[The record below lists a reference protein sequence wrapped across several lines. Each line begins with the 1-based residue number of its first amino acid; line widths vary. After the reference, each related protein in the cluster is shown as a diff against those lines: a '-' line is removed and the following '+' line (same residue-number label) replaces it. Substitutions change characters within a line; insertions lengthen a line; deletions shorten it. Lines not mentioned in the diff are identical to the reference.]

1 VAQQEQCAPSD
12 AWARVKSR
20 LRAELGEDVFASW
33 FRGVEIEEVDD
44 EVVHLTVATRF
55 LRNWLRSHYYDFV
68 LRLSRAEWPTV
79 ERVEFKVRQP
89 HFSNDV
95 PKEPLR
101 QRLPLAPVVAEA
113 PPLPL
118 PLRTG
123 YGGFEGSPLDPR
135 LSFTSFVV
143 GASNR
148 LAYAAAQEVAGAFS
162 TPQPLFNPLFVHGNV
177 GLGKTHLLHAIS
189 WDVKQRKPEAQV
201 LYLTAE
207 RFMSGF
213 VQALRARD
221 ALAFKEKLR
230 KIDILLID
238 DMEFLQGPTIQ
249 QEFCHTLNSLIDG
262 GRQVVVAA
270 DRAPTQLDKLDM
282 RMRSRLGGGLVAEIG
297 AMDYDLRH
305 AILKKRAQEA
315 CSETK
320 GLDISDTVLAFLSE
334 RLTESGRELEGA
346 VHRLRASY
354 QLTDEPVTIETAEQ
368 IVRDLMRGAE
378 PRRVRIDDILRTVS
392 KHYGVN
398 RGDLLSGRR
407 NRSIVRP
414 RQIGMYLAKLLTS
427 RSLPEIGRRFGNRDH
442 TTVLHAIRKIE
453 QLMNDD
459 NQLREEI
466 ELLKRLLRDLG
477 GGAGGFGSGQGVPRP
492 LLQNPLYRVKF
503 DREFSR
509 LIMSLPGP
517 DRSQKALRPTLT
529 HRGEAQI
536 RDSGRPCGLP

>member
-1 VAQQEQCAPSD
+1 MAQQEQGAPSD

-33 FRGVEIEEVDD
+33 FRGVEVEQVDG

-68 LRLSRAEWPTV
+68 LRLSRAEWPEV
-79 ERVEFKVRQP
+79 ERVEFRVRQP
-89 HFSNDV
+89 HFGV
-95 PKEPLR
+95 EAPKEQPRLR
-101 QRLPLAPVVAEA
+101 RSPEPPVPEA
-113 PPLPL
+113 LSPLPL

-135 LSFTSFVV
+135 LSFVSFMV
-143 GASNR
+143 GTSNR

-162 TPQPLFNPLFVHGNV
+162 APQPLFNPLFVHGNV
-177 GLGKTHLLHAIS
+177 GVGKTHLLHAIA
-189 WDVKQRKPEAQV
+189 WDVKKRKPESQV

-230 KIDILLID
+230 RIDILLID

-305 AILKKRAQEA
+305 KILEKRAAEA
-315 CSETK
+315 CAETK
-320 GLDISDTVLAFLSE
+320 GLSISDTVLAFLSE

-346 VHRLRASY
+346 VHRLRASF
-354 QLTDEPVTIETAEQ
+354 QLTDQPVTLETAEQ

-459 NQLREEI
+459 TQLREEI
-466 ELLKRLLRDLG
+466 ELLKRLLR
-477 GGAGGFGSGQGVPRP
+477 
-492 LLQNPLYRVKF
+492 
-503 DREFSR
+503 E
-509 LIMSLPGP
+509 
-517 DRSQKALRPTLT
+517 
-529 HRGEAQI
+529 
-536 RDSGRPCGLP
+536 

>member
-1 VAQQEQCAPSD
+1 MAQQEQCAPSD
-12 AWARVKSR
+12 AWAKIKSR

-33 FRGVEIEEVDD
+33 FRGVELEQVDD

-55 LRNWLRSHYYDFV
+55 LRNWLRTHYYDLV
-68 LRLSRAEWPTV
+68 LRLARAEWPSA
-79 ERVEFKVRQP
+79 ERVEFRVRQP
-89 HFSNDV
+89 HFSTEGV
-95 PKEPLR
+95 GELPR
-101 QRLPLAPVVAEA
+101 QGRMALPTAQTAPETAA
-113 PPLPL
+113 PLPM

-135 LSFTSFVV
+135 LSFMSFVV
-143 GASNR
+143 GATNR
-148 LAYAAAQEVAGAFS
+148 LAHAAAQEVAGAFS
-162 TPQPLFNPLFVHGNV
+162 TPQPLFNPLFFHGNV

-189 WDVKQRKPEAQV
+189 WDVKQRKPEAEV

-297 AMDYDLRH
+297 SMDYELRH
-305 AILKKRAQEA
+305 KILLKRAQEA
-315 CSETK
+315 CAETR
-320 GLDISDTVLAFLSE
+320 GLNVSDTVLAFLAE

-354 QLTDEPVTIETAEQ
+354 QLTDEPVTLETAEQ

-466 ELLKRLLRDLG
+466 ELLKRLLRD
-477 GGAGGFGSGQGVPRP
+477 
-492 LLQNPLYRVKF
+492 
-503 DREFSR
+503 
-509 LIMSLPGP
+509 
-517 DRSQKALRPTLT
+517 
-529 HRGEAQI
+529 
-536 RDSGRPCGLP
+536 

>member
-1 VAQQEQCAPSD
+1 MAEAQARAHIQEPHPQEQCAPSE
-12 AWARVKSR
+12 AWAKAKSR
-20 LRAELGEDVFASW
+20 LRGELGEDVYASW
-33 FRGVEIEEVDD
+33 FGGVEVEGVDGGI
-44 EVVHLTVATRF
+44 VHLTVATRF
-55 LRNWLRSHYYDFV
+55 LRNWLRTHYYDAV
-68 LRLSRAEWPTV
+68 LRQARGEWPGV
-79 ERVEFKVRQP
+79 ERLEFSVRQP
-89 HFSNDV
+89 HFAV
-95 PKEPLR
+95 EPPKDAPCAQPAR
-101 QRLPLAPVVAEA
+101 APITSDRSSLPM
-113 PPLPL
+113 

-123 YGGFEGSPLDPR
+123 YEGFEGSPLDPR
-135 LSFTSFVV
+135 LSFGSFVT
-143 GASNR
+143 GDTNK
-148 LAYAAAQEVAGAFS
+148 LAHAAAQQVARTS
-162 TPQPLFNPLFVHGNV
+162 SSPQSPFNPLFLHGNV
-177 GLGKTHLLHAIS
+177 GLGKTHLLHAIA
-189 WDVKQRKPEAQV
+189 WEVKQQKPEAEV

-230 KIDILLID
+230 NIDILLID

-270 DRAPTQLDKLDM
+270 DRAPTHLDKLDM
-282 RMRSRLGGGLVAEIG
+282 RMRSRLGGGLVAEIK

-305 AILKKRAQEA
+305 KILEKRAQAA
-315 CSETK
+315 CSETA
-320 GLDISDTVLAFLSE
+320 GLEVSDTVLAFLAE

-354 QLTDEPVTIETAEQ
+354 QLTDEAVTIAVAEQ
-368 IVRDLMRGAE
+368 IVRDLMRGTE

-442 TTVLHAIRKIE
+442 TTVLHAIRKVE
-453 QLMNDD
+453 QLMTDD
-459 NQLREEI
+459 DQLREEI
-466 ELLKRLLRDLG
+466 ELLKRLLRD
-477 GGAGGFGSGQGVPRP
+477 
-492 LLQNPLYRVKF
+492 
-503 DREFSR
+503 
-509 LIMSLPGP
+509 
-517 DRSQKALRPTLT
+517 
-529 HRGEAQI
+529 
-536 RDSGRPCGLP
+536 

>member
-1 VAQQEQCAPSD
+1 MAEAQARAPHAEPQQEEQRAPSS

-20 LRAELGEDVFASW
+20 LRGELGEDVYASW
-33 FRGVEIEEVDD
+33 FRGVEVEEVDGD
-44 EVVHLTVATRF
+44 IVHLSVATRF
-55 LRNWLRSHYYDFV
+55 LRNWLKTHYYDSV
-68 LRLSRAEWPTV
+68 LKQAQGEWPSA
-79 ERVEFKVRQP
+79 ERVEFTVRQP
-89 HFSNDV
+89 HFTV
-95 PKEPLR
+95 EPPKETPCAR
-101 QRLPLAPVVAEA
+101 QAPSPAATDRAQLPM
-113 PPLPL
+113 

-123 YGGFEGSPLDPR
+123 YEGFEGSPLDPR
-135 LSFTSFVV
+135 LSFASFVV
-143 GASNR
+143 GNSNK
-148 LAYAAAQEVAGAFS
+148 LAHAAAKQVAHAS
-162 TPQPLFNPLFVHGNV
+162 SSPLSPFNPLFLHGNV
-177 GLGKTHLLHAIS
+177 GLGKTHLLHAIA
-189 WDVKQRKPEAQV
+189 WEVKQQNPEAEV

-230 KIDILLID
+230 NIDILVID

-270 DRAPTQLDKLDM
+270 DRAPTHLDKLDM
-282 RMRSRLGGGLVAEIG
+282 RMRSRLGGGLVAEMKT
-297 AMDYDLRH
+297 MDYELRH
-305 AILKKRAQEA
+305 KILEKRAQEA
-315 CSETK
+315 CAETA
-320 GLDISDTVLAFLSE
+320 GLEVSDTVLAFLAE

-354 QLTDEPVTIETAEQ
+354 QLTDEPVTIAGAEQ
-368 IVRDLMRGAE
+368 IVRDLMRGTE

-453 QLMNDD
+453 QLMTDD

-466 ELLKRLLRDLG
+466 ELLKRLLRD
-477 GGAGGFGSGQGVPRP
+477 
-492 LLQNPLYRVKF
+492 
-503 DREFSR
+503 
-509 LIMSLPGP
+509 
-517 DRSQKALRPTLT
+517 
-529 HRGEAQI
+529 
-536 RDSGRPCGLP
+536 

>member
-1 VAQQEQCAPSD
+1 MAQQEQCAPSD
-12 AWARVKSR
+12 AWAKIKSR

-33 FRGVEIEEVDD
+33 FRGVELEQVDD

-55 LRNWLRSHYYDFV
+55 LRNWLRTHYYDFV
-68 LRLSRAEWPTV
+68 LRLARAEWPSA
-79 ERVEFKVRQP
+79 ERVEFRVRQP
-89 HFSNDV
+89 HFSTEGV
-95 PKEPLR
+95 GELPR
-101 QRLPLAPVVAEA
+101 QGRMALPTAQTAPETAA
-113 PPLPL
+113 PLPM

-135 LSFTSFVV
+135 LSFMSFVV
-143 GASNR
+143 GATNR
-148 LAYAAAQEVAGAFS
+148 LAHAAAQEVAGAFS
-162 TPQPLFNPLFVHGNV
+162 TPQPLFNPLFFHGNV

-189 WDVKQRKPEAQV
+189 WDVKQRKPEAEV

-297 AMDYDLRH
+297 SMDYELRH
-305 AILKKRAQEA
+305 KILLKRAQEA
-315 CSETK
+315 CAETR
-320 GLDISDTVLAFLSE
+320 GLIVSDTVLAFLAE

-354 QLTDEPVTIETAEQ
+354 QLTDEPVTLETAEQ

-466 ELLKRLLRDLG
+466 ELLKRLLRD
-477 GGAGGFGSGQGVPRP
+477 
-492 LLQNPLYRVKF
+492 
-503 DREFSR
+503 
-509 LIMSLPGP
+509 
-517 DRSQKALRPTLT
+517 
-529 HRGEAQI
+529 
-536 RDSGRPCGLP
+536 

>member
-1 VAQQEQCAPSD
+1 MGKKNTVAQAHAQAPRGEPQQKEQCAPSE

-20 LRAELGEDVFASW
+20 LRGELGEDVYASW
-33 FRGVEIEEVDD
+33 FSGVEVEQVDD
-44 EVVHLTVATRF
+44 GIIHLTVATRF
-55 LRNWLRSHYYDFV
+55 LRNWLRTHYHDSV
-68 LRLSRAEWPTV
+68 LRLARVEWPTA
-79 ERVEFKVRQP
+79 ERVEFTVRQP
-89 HFSNDV
+89 HFAIEP
-95 PKEPLR
+95 PKEVPCER
-101 QRLPLAPVVAEA
+101 RMPATPSSSDRA
-113 PPLPL
+113 PLPM

-123 YGGFEGSPLDPR
+123 YEGFEGSPLDPR
-135 LSFTSFVV
+135 LSFASFVV
-143 GASNR
+143 GASNK
-148 LAYAAAQEVAGAFS
+148 LGHAAAQQVASAFS
-162 TPQPLFNPLFVHGNV
+162 SPQSPFNPLFLHGNV

-189 WDVKQRKPEAQV
+189 WEVKQQKPEAEV

-230 KIDILLID
+230 NIDILLID

-270 DRAPTQLDKLDM
+270 DRAPTHLDKLDM
-282 RMRSRLGGGLVAEIG
+282 RMRSRLGGGLVAEIK
-297 AMDYDLRH
+297 AMDYELRH
-305 AILKKRAQEA
+305 QILEKRAQEA
-315 CSETK
+315 CADTAGLEVSE
-320 GLDISDTVLAFLSE
+320 TVLAFLAQ

-354 QLTDEPVTIETAEQ
+354 QLTDEPVTIAIAEQ
-368 IVRDLMRGAE
+368 IVRDLMRGTE

-453 QLMNDD
+453 QLMTDD

-466 ELLKRLLRDLG
+466 ELLKRLLRD
-477 GGAGGFGSGQGVPRP
+477 
-492 LLQNPLYRVKF
+492 
-503 DREFSR
+503 
-509 LIMSLPGP
+509 
-517 DRSQKALRPTLT
+517 
-529 HRGEAQI
+529 
-536 RDSGRPCGLP
+536 

>member
-1 VAQQEQCAPSD
+1 MAQQEQCAPSD
-12 AWARVKSR
+12 AWARVKNR

-33 FRGVEIEEVDD
+33 FRGVEVELVDEEVI
-44 EVVHLTVATRF
+44 HLTVATRF
-55 LRNWLRSHYYDFV
+55 LRNWLRSHYYEFV
-68 LRLSRAEWPTV
+68 LRLSRGEWPTV
-79 ERVEFKVRQP
+79 ERVEFRVRQP
-89 HFSNDV
+89 HFGIEV

-101 QRLPLAPVVAEA
+101 QRRGPAMAEA
-113 PPLPL
+113 APEAVPLPM

-135 LSFTSFVV
+135 LSFTSFMV

-148 LAYAAAQEVAGAFS
+148 LAHAAAQEVAGAFS
-162 TPQPLFNPLFVHGNV
+162 TPQPLFNPLFMHGNV

-297 AMDYDLRH
+297 AMDYELRH
-305 AILKKRAQEA
+305 KILQKRANEA
-315 CSETK
+315 CIETK
-320 GLDISDTVLAFLSE
+320 GLDISETVLAFLSE

-354 QLTDEPVTIETAEQ
+354 QLTDEPVTLETAEQ

-466 ELLKRLLRDLG
+466 ELLKRLLRD
-477 GGAGGFGSGQGVPRP
+477 
-492 LLQNPLYRVKF
+492 
-503 DREFSR
+503 
-509 LIMSLPGP
+509 
-517 DRSQKALRPTLT
+517 
-529 HRGEAQI
+529 
-536 RDSGRPCGLP
+536 

>member
-1 VAQQEQCAPSD
+1 MAQQEQGAPSE

-20 LRAELGEDVFASW
+20 LRGELGEDVFASW
-33 FRGVEIEEVDD
+33 FRGVELEKVDSEVA
-44 EVVHLTVATRF
+44 HLTVATRF

-68 LRLSRAEWPTV
+68 LRLARAEWPEV

-89 HFSNDV
+89 HFGV
-95 PKEPLR
+95 EAPMEQR
-101 QRLPLAPVVAEA
+101 QRLSQPLPAAES
-113 PPLPL
+113 PSLPL

-135 LSFTSFVV
+135 LTFASFLV
-143 GASNR
+143 GVSNR
-148 LAYAAAQEVAGAFS
+148 LAHAAAQEVAGAFS
-162 TPQPLFNPLFVHGNV
+162 SPQPLFNPLFLHGNV

-189 WDVKQRKPEAQV
+189 WDVKQRKPESEV

-230 KIDILLID
+230 RIDILLID

-297 AMDYDLRH
+297 AMDYDLRRK
-305 AILKKRAQEA
+305 ILDKRTQEA
-315 CSETK
+315 CTDTK
-320 GLDISDTVLAFLSE
+320 GLEVSDTVLAFLAE

-346 VHRLRASY
+346 IHRLRASY
-354 QLTDEPVTIETAEQ
+354 QLTDEPVTIEVAEQ

-466 ELLKRLLRDLG
+466 ELLKRLLRD
-477 GGAGGFGSGQGVPRP
+477 
-492 LLQNPLYRVKF
+492 
-503 DREFSR
+503 
-509 LIMSLPGP
+509 
-517 DRSQKALRPTLT
+517 
-529 HRGEAQI
+529 
-536 RDSGRPCGLP
+536 

>member
-1 VAQQEQCAPSD
+1 VAEAQARAPHAEPQQEEQRAPGS

-20 LRAELGEDVFASW
+20 LRGELGEDVYASW
-33 FRGVEIEEVDD
+33 FRGVEIEEVDGD
-44 EVVHLTVATRF
+44 IVHLSVATRF
-55 LRNWLRSHYYDFV
+55 LRNWLKTHYYDSV
-68 LRLSRAEWPTV
+68 LKQAQGEWPSA
-79 ERVEFKVRQP
+79 ERVEFTVRQP
-89 HFSNDV
+89 HFTV
-95 PKEPLR
+95 EPPKETPCAR
-101 QRLPLAPVVAEA
+101 QAPSPAATDRAQLPM
-113 PPLPL
+113 

-123 YGGFEGSPLDPR
+123 YEGFEGSPLDPR
-135 LSFTSFVV
+135 LSFASFVV
-143 GASNR
+143 GNSNK
-148 LAYAAAQEVAGAFS
+148 LAHAAAKQVAQAS
-162 TPQPLFNPLFVHGNV
+162 SSPQSPFNPLFLHGNV
-177 GLGKTHLLHAIS
+177 GLGKTHLLHAIA
-189 WDVKQRKPEAQV
+189 WEVKQQNPEAEV

-230 KIDILLID
+230 NIDILVID

-270 DRAPTQLDKLDM
+270 DRAPTHLDKLDM
-282 RMRSRLGGGLVAEIG
+282 RMRSRLGGGLVAEMKT
-297 AMDYDLRH
+297 MDYELRH
-305 AILKKRAQEA
+305 KILEKRAQEA
-315 CSETK
+315 CAETA
-320 GLDISDTVLAFLSE
+320 GLEVSDTVLAFLAE

-354 QLTDEPVTIETAEQ
+354 QLTDEPVTIAVAEQ
-368 IVRDLMRGAE
+368 IVRDLMRGTE

-453 QLMNDD
+453 QLMTDD

-466 ELLKRLLRDLG
+466 ELLKRLLRD
-477 GGAGGFGSGQGVPRP
+477 
-492 LLQNPLYRVKF
+492 
-503 DREFSR
+503 
-509 LIMSLPGP
+509 
-517 DRSQKALRPTLT
+517 
-529 HRGEAQI
+529 
-536 RDSGRPCGLP
+536 